1 VEECCSVCTDFSLMG
16 TDAVCSRECAS
27 LALHGCAKTFC
38 QGHDKE
44 WGEKEHP
51 GFFPPTHPV
60 TYWGTPPKPPPE
72 GEALWTPAEQRSF
85 SYRQWRGVHE
95 RLS

>member
-60 TYWGTPPKPPPE
+60 TYWRTPPSPRQRARPSGLQQNNDPFLIAS
-72 GEALWTPAEQRSF
+72 GAECMND
-85 SYRQWRGVHE
+85 
-95 RLS
+95 